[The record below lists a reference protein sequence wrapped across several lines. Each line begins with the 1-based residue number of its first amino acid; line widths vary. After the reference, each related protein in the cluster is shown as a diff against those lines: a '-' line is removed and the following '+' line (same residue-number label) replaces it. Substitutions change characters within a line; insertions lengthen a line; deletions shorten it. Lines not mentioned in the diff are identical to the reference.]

1 MIPGAQGQSREPR
14 RTRAASRPGGGCAGV
29 PAGRRRRRAE
39 PSEVDDRVRPA
50 RAAAS
55 PNASAAP
62 HRCAEVRVA
71 QRVHE
76 VAGASQPAR
85 GVLKVVGSC
94 TSPWMV
100 CWRRCSS
107 RDGVLSLLSRGRSR
121 PGPGTVGWPRS
132 RRRRPRAPSPRPL
145 NISASVTGVAGQQP
159 GPHGARDLR
168 RGAGSC
174 QGERGALGA
183 RGELR
188 SEGLEVARQGRGEDD
203 EVRVP
208 RVDRPGQLLDRGA
221 HPEIVD
227 PPPAVQDDA
236 EDQSAPGREAPP
248 GGRPGR
254 RGAGPFPQP
263 RASPASRPRMTL
275 LAKCSWATLAVPRS
289 QRSPSSVR

>member
-1 MIPGAQGQSREPR
+1 MPPCPTMIPGAQGQSREPR

-29 PAGRRRRRAE
+29 PEGRRRRRAE

-145 NISASVTGVAGQQP
+145 NISASVTRSPASSRAPTALAICGVAP
-159 GPHGARDLR
+159 APARASGARRASAVSCVARGLR
-168 RGAGSC
+168 SPAGS
-174 QGERGALGA
+174 
-183 RGELR
+183 
-188 SEGLEVARQGRGEDD
+188 
-203 EVRVP
+203 P
-208 RVDRPGQLLDRGA
+208 R
-221 HPEIVD
+221 
-227 PPPAVQDDA
+227 
-236 EDQSAPGREAPP
+236 
-248 GGRPGR
+248 GR
-254 RGAGPFPQP
+254 RG
-263 RASPASRPRMTL
+263 SDASRRPSGSSSSTGVFIPR
-275 LAKCSWATLAVPRS
+275 
-289 QRSPSSVR
+289 

>member
-85 GVLKVVGSC
+85 GVLKVAGSC

-100 CWRRCSS
+100 CWRRGSS
-107 RDGVLSLLSRGRSR
+107 RGGVLSLLRRGRSR

-168 RGAGSC
+168 RGAAPARASGVRWARAVSCVVRGSRLP
-174 QGERGALGA
+174 GRVAA
-183 RGELR
+183 RTTR
-188 SEGLEVARQGRGEDD
+188 SGCLAST
-203 EVRVP
+203 VRVSSSTGVLIP
-208 RVDRPGQLLDRGA
+208 R
-221 HPEIVD
+221 
-227 PPPAVQDDA
+227 
-236 EDQSAPGREAPP
+236 
-248 GGRPGR
+248 
-254 RGAGPFPQP
+254 
-263 RASPASRPRMTL
+263 
-275 LAKCSWATLAVPRS
+275 
-289 QRSPSSVR
+289 